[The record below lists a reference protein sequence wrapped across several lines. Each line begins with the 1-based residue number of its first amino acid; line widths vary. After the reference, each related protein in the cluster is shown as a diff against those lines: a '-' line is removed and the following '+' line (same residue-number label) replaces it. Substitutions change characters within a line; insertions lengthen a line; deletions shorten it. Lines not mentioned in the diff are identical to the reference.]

1 MPLSLLPKARLRSL
15 TAVLASASLAVL
27 PIVGS
32 SSPAAL
38 ASPLPDASTISGT
51 VNWWAWSPTDTA
63 TADAEIAAFNQ
74 AYPDIKVIYKLIT
87 IPNWVATLRPALLS
101 GQGPDVFDMQP
112 GSYVT
117 EFNSFAL
124 DATPMAEAA
133 LGSNWKS
140 KVAPSG
146 ISGLTYDGK
155 LTGLSIGSVYA
166 GTLWINEGLFQ
177 KYGLTAPTTLA
188 QWVHVCQVFK
198 AHKQGCFVQGASQ
211 EGFDQD
217 TLQSIANSVQPGL
230 WTQASRGT
238 AKWSDPG
245 IVKTLAIWKE
255 LFSDGVMQPGALGY
269 LQYPDA
275 NNDFLTGKDAMVM
288 MGTWYMVNT
297 TATGMTS
304 GQSAAGMSK
313 PKPFVALPI
322 QFPNV
327 AGTTNTSAMYGD
339 ADWGLSV
346 YTKSKNVPAAEKFV
360 EWLTSSTAGQQSVAN
375 QLDDLPALRSI
386 SPDFNSIKLVDPKL
400 QLGPIHSLIKQVG
413 TVTEPR
419 ESALSADVQNA
430 ILTAAESVATG
441 SATPQAAAQT
451 LQSAAVASGETFK

>member
-1 MPLSLLPKARLRSL
+1 MS
-15 TAVLASASLAVL
+15 
-27 PIVGS
+27 
-32 SSPAAL
+32 
-38 ASPLPDASTISGT
+38 
-51 VNWWAWSPTDTA
+51 
-63 TADAEIAAFNQ
+63 
-74 AYPDIKVIYKLIT
+74 
-87 IPNWVATLRPALLS
+87 
-101 GQGPDVFDMQP
+101 
-112 GSYVT
+112 
-117 EFNSFAL
+117 
-124 DATPMAEAA
+124 
-133 LGSNWKS
+133 
-140 KVAPSG
+140 
-146 ISGLTYDGK
+146 
-155 LTGLSIGSVYA
+155 
-166 GTLWINEGLFQ
+166 
-177 KYGLTAPTTLA
+177 
-188 QWVHVCQVFK
+188 
-198 AHKQGCFVQGASQ
+198 
-211 EGFDQD
+211 
-217 TLQSIANSVQPGL
+217 
-230 WTQASRGT
+230 
-238 AKWSDPG
+238 
-245 IVKTLAIWKE
+245 
-255 LFSDGVMQPGALGY
+255 
-269 LQYPDA
+269 
-275 NNDFLTGKDAMVM
+275 GKDAMVM

-313 PKPFVALPI
+313 HKPFVALPI

-346 YTKSKNVPAAEKFV
+346 YTKSKNIPAAEKFV